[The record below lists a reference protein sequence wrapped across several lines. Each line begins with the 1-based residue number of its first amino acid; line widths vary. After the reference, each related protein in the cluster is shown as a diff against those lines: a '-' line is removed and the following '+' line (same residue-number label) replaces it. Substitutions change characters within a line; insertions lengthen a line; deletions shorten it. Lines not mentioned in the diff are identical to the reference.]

1 MSQIREALDTTVSD
15 SVVQVRDLLSMRQNV
30 KFNEHLRNQRL
41 KLYSQNLMPKC
52 AQEQT
57 DSSLVEMLGSCL
69 V

>member
-1 MSQIREALDTTVSD
+1 MSRIKEALDTTVSN
-15 SVVQVRDLLSMRQNV
+15 SVIQVRELLSMRQNA
-30 KFNEHLRNQRL
+30 KFNEHLRKQRL